1 MLYSLYHTNRT
12 NDTYKLI
19 NFPRG
24 IMMERTQLKGL
35 NTKFQKLKSFGV
47 FWVLIA
53 IIILAAIIEPGFLK
67 FNNLINVI
75 RQIAINGIIAV
86 GMTFVLLTGGID
98 LSVGASVGVVAVS
111 VAMMFQK
118 GINPVLAIVIGL
130 LISAVIGF
138 LNGLGIT
145 KGKIVPFIMT
155 LGTLTAFRGLALY
168 IANGSPQSW
177 RKSGVDIK
185 FIGQGDFL
193 GIPIPVFIFFVV
205 LIGAYFVLKYT
216 SFGRSVYAIGD
227 SREAA
232 RLSGINVVKTEWI
245 VYTLSGFL
253 AGLSSLIL
261 ISRLSVGEPTAGEG
275 AELDAIAMAV
285 IGGTSTSGG
294 IGGVGG
300 TLIGAALLSVIANLL
315 NIIGISP
322 FIQRIVKGLIIILA
336 VLLERKQRRAKS

>member
-1 MLYSLYHTNRT
+1 
-12 NDTYKLI
+12 
-19 NFPRG
+19 
-24 IMMERTQLKGL
+24 
-35 NTKFQKLKSFGV
+35 
-47 FWVLIA
+47 
-53 IIILAAIIEPGFLK
+53 
-67 FNNLINVI
+67 
-75 RQIAINGIIAV
+75 
-86 GMTFVLLTGGID
+86 
-98 LSVGASVGVVAVS
+98 
-111 VAMMFQK
+111 
-118 GINPVLAIVIGL
+118 
-130 LISAVIGF
+130 
-138 LNGLGIT
+138 
-145 KGKIVPFIMT
+145 
-155 LGTLTAFRGLALY
+155 
-168 IANGSPQSW
+168 
-177 RKSGVDIK
+177 VDIK

>member
-1 MLYSLYHTNRT
+1 
-12 NDTYKLI
+12 
-19 NFPRG
+19 
-24 IMMERTQLKGL
+24 MEQLKIL
-35 NTKFQKLKSFGV
+35 QSSSFKRLKSFGV
-47 FWVLIA
+47 FWAMVV
-53 IIILAAIIEPGFLK
+53 IIIVSAILSPDFLK

-98 LSVGASVGVVAVS
+98 LSVGATVGVVAVS
-111 VAMMFQK
+111 VAMLFQR
-118 GINPVLAIVIGL
+118 GLNPVLVIFIGLIIGAVIGL
-130 LISAVIGF
+130 I
-138 LNGLGIT
+138 NGIGIT

-185 FIGQGDFL
+185 FLGQGSFL
-193 GIPIPVFIFFVV
+193 GIPVPVYFFVIV
-205 LIGAYFVLKYT
+205 LIAAFFILKYT

-232 RLSGINVVKTEWI
+232 RLSGINVVKTELM

-253 AGLSSLIL
+253 AAVSSIIL
-261 ISRLSVGEPTAGEG
+261 IARLSVGEPTAGEG

-285 IGGTSTSGG
+285 IGGTSTA
-294 IGGVGG
+294 GGVGG
-300 TLIGAALLSVIANLL
+300 VVGTLVGATLLSVIANLL
-315 NIIGISP
+315 NIVGISP
-322 FIQRIVKGLIIILA
+322 FIQRIVKGVIIILA
-336 VLLERKQRRAKS
+336 VLLERKQKKDGK